1 LDLGERAEK
10 LASGVLRPLLLGGPV
25 ELQRPL
31 GVKLALELGV
41 ERTIV
46 DNDLRVQID
55 DARLRV
61 ARTVVAVDV
70 LPPLSAPEWSIAGAL
85 NDLLQITNHEL
96 STFASRSRHGELL
109 ESTMTLCM
117 QIPPCRTLQEAVARH
132 ATFARALEVSRT
144 DTQVSWWT
152 GSESFRGQEPP
163 GRLLAWPGLRKVHV
177 NRTSLPL
184 SEMAGGVSVAEAAF
198 HELLRCWLACSPIS
212 DLASAHRRAPS
223 FSWSGP
229 TVSLV
234 STIAGSNLA
243 LRALSHA
250 TNDDAAAAEAAIQAM
265 TSAAGELP
273 EGAARNIAG
282 QFSQWMTKAKS
293 HWAEVS

>member
-1 LDLGERAEK
+1 MDLGERAEK
-10 LASGVLRPLLLGGPV
+10 LASGVLRPLLLGGSM
-25 ELQRPL
+25 ELQRPF
-31 GVKLALELGV
+31 GVHLALQLGV
-41 ERTIV
+41 ERAIM
-46 DNDLRVQID
+46 DNELGVQID

-70 LPPLSAPEWSIAGAL
+70 LPPLSPTEWSVAAAL
-85 NDLLQITNHEL
+85 NDLVQITNHEL
-96 STFASRSRHGELL
+96 STFASRGRHGELL
-109 ESTMTLCM
+109 ESTMALCT
-117 QIPPCRTLQEAVARH
+117 QIPPCRTLQDAVARH
-132 ATFARALEVSRT
+132 ATFARALELART
-144 DTQVSWWT
+144 DTKVSWWT

-163 GRLLAWPGLRKVHV
+163 ARLLAWPGLRKVQV

-223 FSWSGP
+223 FQWSSP

-234 STIAGSNLA
+234 STVAGSNLA

-250 TNDDAAAAEAAIQAM
+250 TNDDPAAAESAVSAM
-265 TSAAGELP
+265 KSAAGELP

-282 QFSQWMTKAKS
+282 QFSLWMEQAKS